1 MCYYGIK
8 KHYAELFI
16 SIIAIFPT
24 INYYLAEFLTALEL
38 PTLSLWFY
46 SVIYGTA
53 FVSYFYIFL
62 KMEIKSLLTV
72 TLAGMVY
79 IFTLFVSPDS
89 YKIIIGS
96 EIPSIYL
103 AVFWFTVL
111 PPFFL
116 TLTKIDLT
124 YLTELLYKFSTNVI
138 LLIVISFAVRVFYK
152 HAPLTNYMSFA
163 YQGLLS
169 VMLCVYMSL
178 KKKNFLRFIIS
189 MGACA
194 CIILAGCRGAALTLI
209 VFLAIVIFSAPGM
222 KKGIHYITILLTINI
237 SLIVFVCLDSI
248 ISYVSCKL
256 IAQDFESRTLYMF
269 LTGEF
274 LSDSGRGVIQS
285 KILAESGLLPNGL
298 YGDFAAVGV
307 YSHNWIVEILCNFGY
322 LIGPLIIFIIIF
334 ILMKS
339 AVLYG
344 KENSVRFFW
353 TASAISMMLIK
364 YMVSSSPLIT
374 FEFMFLAGLLT
385 NMLYIQKQ
393 NAISGK
399 YIVRITGIRQVK

>member
-1 MCYYGIK
+1 M
-8 KHYAELFI
+8 
-16 SIIAIFPT
+16 
-24 INYYLAEFLTALEL
+24 
-38 PTLSLWFY
+38 
-46 SVIYGTA
+46 
-53 FVSYFYIFL
+53 
-62 KMEIKSLLTV
+62 
-72 TLAGMVY
+72 
-79 IFTLFVSPDS
+79 
-89 YKIIIGS
+89 
-96 EIPSIYL
+96 
-103 AVFWFTVL
+103 
-111 PPFFL
+111 
-116 TLTKIDLT
+116 
-124 YLTELLYKFSTNVI
+124 
-138 LLIVISFAVRVFYK
+138 ISFAVRVFYK

>member
-72 TLAGMVY
+72 TLAGIVY

-96 EIPSIYL
+96 EIPSSYL

-178 KKKNFLRFIIS
+178 KKKNLLRFIIS

-209 VFLAIVIFSAPGM
+209 VFLAIVIFSASGM
-222 KKGIHYITILLTINI
+222 KKGIYYITILLTINI
-237 SLIVFVCLDSI
+237 CLIVFVCLDSI

-339 AVLYG
+339 AVLYR